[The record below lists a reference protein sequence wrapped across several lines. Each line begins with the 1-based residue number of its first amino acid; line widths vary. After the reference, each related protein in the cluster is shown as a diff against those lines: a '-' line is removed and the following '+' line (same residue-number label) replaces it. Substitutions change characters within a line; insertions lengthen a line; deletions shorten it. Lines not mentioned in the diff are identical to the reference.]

1 MYNQNGSQPINNC
14 TFTGNSAGI
23 TGRGGGIFLM
33 SGSSVTITNSILWG
47 DTAAA
52 GPEIFVNSSPQPTVT
67 YSNIEGGYSGTGN
80 INTDPLFVNVSNLA
94 GADGVWRT
102 ADDGLML
109 LSDSPCID
117 AANGDA
123 APDADILGNAR
134 YDDPATFDI
143 GTGDPTYVDIGAY
156 EF

>member
-1 MYNQNGSQPINNC
+1 
-14 TFTGNSAGI
+14 
-23 TGRGGGIFLM
+23 
-33 SGSSVTITNSILWG
+33 
-47 DTAAA
+47 
-52 GPEIFVNSSPQPTVT
+52 
-67 YSNIEGGYSGTGN
+67 
-80 INTDPLFVNVSNLA
+80 
-94 GADGVWRT
+94 
-102 ADDGLML
+102 ML

-134 YDDPATFDI
+134 YDDPATVDI